1 MHVLKLRALHYPKAC
16 SPGAVVLSTVLRGFG
31 SIYGL
36 NSEIISFYHIACY
49 ISFNRASKPFHYSSD
64 TSARIS
70 VWGLQLYCS
79 QTTDLRLLQVELSL
93 RLTKEC
99 QEF

>member
-36 NSEIISFYHIACY
+36 NSEI